1 MKTKSIVMWK
11 AMTSVEGHK
20 EIASE
25 MAFNIKENS
34 GTPTSTA
41 SQGATQTL
49 FALQN
54 MKSNK
59 VDALE
64 ACFVIRIDGSA
75 VSNVF
80 KSLK

>member
-1 MKTKSIVMWK
+1 MLARARAHLLYIYSKPMSDP
-11 AMTSVEGHK
+11 
-20 EIASE
+20 
-25 MAFNIKENS
+25 N
-34 GTPTSTA
+34 
-41 SQGATQTL
+41 L

-64 ACFVIRIDGSA
+64 ACFVIIVDGSA
-75 VSNVF
+75 VSNAF